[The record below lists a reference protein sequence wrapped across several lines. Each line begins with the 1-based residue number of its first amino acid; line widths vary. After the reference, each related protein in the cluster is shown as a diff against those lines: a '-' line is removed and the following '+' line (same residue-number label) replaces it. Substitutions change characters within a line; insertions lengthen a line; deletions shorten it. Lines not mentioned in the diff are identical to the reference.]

1 MTPATLKQRFSPA
14 RTALLI
20 RNRALEDAPGL
31 GIGLGTAL
39 GLNALTLV
47 LSKSAFMNGGG
58 GGTWTLLVVGAGLL
72 LSAFAFKGMHDG
84 KAGTEWILLPATPLE
99 KYAAALVSYLLIYP
113 LAASLLATGSSALL
127 ALVQGL
133 VGGRSGTIW
142 TPALAGGLELYAQ
155 YAIAAVVFLAGSAS
169 FRKRAVLK
177 TAGLAVAYVFSLS
190 VIVFLLLWAFFGES
204 RGAAGGLSEG
214 FRLAFDAK
222 DLGEGGE
229 RALKAICDAMYFGV
243 LPLFALLYGYFRV
256 FEKEA
261 RDEVQ

>member
-1 MTPATLKQRFSPA
+1 
-14 RTALLI
+14 
-20 RNRALEDAPGL
+20 
-31 GIGLGTAL
+31 
-39 GLNALTLV
+39 
-47 LSKSAFMNGGG
+47 
-58 GGTWTLLVVGAGLL
+58 
-72 LSAFAFKGMHDG
+72 MHDG

-99 KYAAALVSYLLIYP
+99 NYAAALVSYLLVYP
-113 LAASLLATGSSALL
+113 LAASLLATGSSAFL

-177 TAGLAVAYVFSLS
+177 TAGLAVAYVFS
-190 VIVFLLLWAFFGES
+190 VAVVVFLLLWAFFGEEA

-214 FRLAFDAK
+214 FRLVFDAK
-222 DLGEGGE
+222 DLGEGAE